1 MPLPHIFFYNYASIS
16 KFLAMGLKT
25 SFLSRI
31 LSRKK
36 NDALKAV
43 WKKAVGRLE
52 IWPIPYL
59 IYETGQVFPKDKIV
73 LFTFIHPRWQ
83 TQLLSPVWNLLSQH
97 FPLLSQPGTLNH
109 TASASLVRNNR
120 SLGTY
125 SSKKMNI
132 FTSQRCYLSFSDATL
147 CKRDV
152 GKFQPLIC
160 AIFFFSDQRRKLQCS
175 THVIHHIL

>member
-16 KFLAMGLKT
+16 NFLAMGIKT
-25 SFLSRI
+25 NSMSRI

-36 NDALKAV
+36 NDALKAL
-43 WKKAVGRLE
+43 WKKAMGRLE
-52 IWPIPYL
+52 ILPISYL
-59 IYETGQVFPKDKIV
+59 IYKTGQVFPKDKTV
-73 LFTFIHPRWQ
+73 LFTFIHPRRK

-109 TASASLVRNNR
+109 TANASLVRSNT

-147 CKRDV
+147 CKRNV
-152 GKFQPLIC
+152 GKF
-160 AIFFFSDQRRKLQCS
+160 
-175 THVIHHIL
+175 